1 MLHVLAVVVAES
13 KSLWDPTILGVL
25 TVLSGVVLFCGSVY
39 LLLATN
45 VGARLGF
52 LLSACALTGLMVLLS
67 TLWLTSATPLNSPKG
82 RISQWKPVSCP
93 QGQTT
98 CADVVRLQDAPISGF
113 VKLANS
119 ETQQQ
124 GALIPVSDY
133 SQLRPGFEAALVTK
147 TVVGEGTPP
156 KQPYA
161 KFDKSN
167 LVLTQVFDYAGTA
180 KDLREQAAEARA
192 NGDNAQADKL
202 EQQAAAFEQKAT
214 GPKTRQ
220 LRSYEFG
227 GGTKLFFWHY
237 PRYAAVEY
245 CPAVPASSD
254 PNAKPNPQG
263 LFCDTAAGTRW
274 FLMVY
279 DYGSIRLPPVIYLLS
294 SLLLFA
300 LTLWLLHSR
309 ELQQRRDARAAA
321 EAGAARPAPT
331 PAAV

>member
-1 MLHVLAVVVAES
+1 VLHVLAVLAAE
-13 KSLWDPTILGVL
+13 KKTLWDPTILGVL
-25 TVLSGVVLFCGSVY
+25 TVLSGIVLFCGSVY

-52 LLSACALTGLMVLLS
+52 LLSAAALSGIMVLLS

-82 RISQWKPVSCP
+82 RISQWLPIQCP
-93 QGQTT
+93 AGQTT
-98 CADVVRLQDAPISGF
+98 CADVVRLEDAPIPGF
-113 VKLANS
+113 VQLANS
-119 ETQQQ
+119 ETKQKA
-124 GALIPVSDY
+124 ALIPVSAY

-147 TVVGEGTPP
+147 AATPGVTPP

-161 KFDKSN
+161 KFDQSTG
-167 LVLTQVFDYAGTA
+167 VLTQVFDFEGTA
-180 KDLREQAAEARA
+180 KDLDAQAADARA
-192 NGDNAQADKL
+192 KGDTAGAAKLEAQAAL
-202 EQQAAAFEQKAT
+202 YRQKAAD
-214 GPKTRQ
+214 PATRQ

-227 GGTKLFFWHY
+227 GDTKLLFWHH

-245 CPAVPASSD
+245 CPAVPASTD

-279 DYGSIRLPPVIYLLS
+279 DYGSIRLPPFVYLCC
-294 SLLLFA
+294 SLVLFL
-300 LTLWLLHSR
+300 LTLWLLHTR

-321 EAGAARPAPT
+321 GVPDGAIRPAT
-331 PAAV
+331 A

>member
-1 MLHVLAVVVAES
+1 VLHVLAVLAAE
-13 KSLWDPTILGVL
+13 KKTLWDPTILGVL

-52 LLSACALTGLMVLLS
+52 LLAASALTGILVLLS
-67 TLWLTSATPLNSPKG
+67 TLWLTTSTPLNSPKG
-82 RISQWKPVSCP
+82 RISQWLPIKCP
-93 QGQTT
+93 SGQTT
-98 CADVVRLQDAPISGF
+98 CADVVRLQDAPIPGF

-124 GALIPVSDY
+124 AALIPVSSY

-147 TVVGEGTPP
+147 AATPGVTPP

-161 KFDKSN
+161 KYDVSTG
-167 LVLTQVFDYAGTA
+167 VLTQVFDYAGTA
-180 KDLREQAAEARA
+180 KDLESQAADARA
-192 NGDNAQADKL
+192 KGDTATAAKLEAQAALYREK
-202 EQQAAAFEQKAT
+202 AANPA
-214 GPKTRQ
+214 TRQ
-220 LRSYEFG
+220 LHSYEFG
-227 GGTKLFFWHY
+227 GGTKLLFWHY

-245 CPAVPASSD
+245 CPSVPASTD

-263 LFCDTAAGTRW
+263 LFCDSAAGTRW

-279 DYGSIRLPPVIYLLS
+279 DYGSIRLPPLMYLLL
-294 SLLLFA
+294 SLTLFL
-300 LTLWLLHSR
+300 LTLWLLHTR

-321 EAGAARPAPT
+321 GATDGAIRPAT
-331 PAAV
+331 A